1 LQKISYSE
9 HQLFAAGL
17 TEYYKYRN
25 QLSAFSC
32 ILNTAGLS
40 KKNESTM
47 RKIYSFNFKKVYSFS
62 VTVFF
67 LTTRLLSAKAQDAQQ
82 TNITGYILDAKTK
95 SSLGGATVHLQG
107 STNTVVTDDKGV
119 FKLTTYK
126 QPPYLLSISFV
137 GYQTQDIKINNN
149 DPVTISL
156 AESSSQL
163 SEVAVVG
170 YGTQRRK
177 DVTGSIASIPKENLG
192 QTTPSF
198 DNLLQGAV
206 AGLNV
211 TQSSGQPGATS
222 SVRIR
227 GGNSLSFGNDPLYV
241 IDGFIYYND
250 NGLTNLNPAS
260 GTAVSGVSTNGL
272 ATINPGDIETID
284 VLKDASATAIYGSR
298 GANGVVII
306 TTKKGTKGSGNISY
320 NGSYGIQ
327 KTDRPVN
334 VLNGPQ
340 WAKLFDDLYKAT
352 PIIQAGLAGNK
363 LIIDSL
369 GAAGV
374 TGDWANAA
382 IRTGSTQNHQLSIY
396 GGDEKSRYS
405 IQGNYFDQKGA
416 LVATDFKRYSAR
428 FNYEKNYTSKLK
440 IAISIFGSSSNENK
454 LRGAGYNDI
463 GFSSAF
469 SNLYLNNSLQTIKN
483 NDGSYNTALVAALGG
498 TINTINGQQYA
509 DNPIQGIYATVNQT
523 KLTRLLGNFSAEYK
537 LVEGLTLKTTFGSD
551 ILNTK
556 LNYFAPS
563 YTAAGNLSG
572 TITGSGSIATINY
585 LGWLNENT
593 VTFDHSFKG
602 KHFIN
607 VLAGYTTQYQKS
619 ENTFL
624 AGQTFPSDA
633 LSYNNL
639 YLATAN
645 KVTGSGEAKQT
656 WNSWLG
662 RVSYSF
668 EHRYNL
674 TLTGRFDGASTTGLN
689 NKWGFFPS
697 AGFSWNVS
705 DENFFKRLDK
715 TISNLKVRLTAG
727 TAGNANFPAYSSIA
741 TINSNGYYFGSPL
754 TSVNGLSPT
763 QPSNPDLTWETTAQY
778 NAGIDLGLFNNRIS
792 FTADV
797 YYKKTTDLFVSG
809 GGLIPLSTGYATVSE
824 NIGSLENKGIELAL
838 TTEHIKTKDFSWK
851 SILIFAKNISKILSL
866 GPGKSFQPIA
876 PTGQVSPVIVKVG
889 LPVGTFWGYSTDGL
903 LTTADVYGDKSV
915 PKLAGVSQVTGD
927 RKYLHADGVIGKSI
941 TTADKH
947 NLGSAQPKFTASFS
961 NTLTCKNFDLN
972 FLLQGSFGNKIFN
985 LLQQQLEKTTT
996 TSNVSTVLL
1005 DRWDSLANPNG
1016 RFPKVVN
1023 APVVQVQDTY
1033 IEDGS
1038 YLRLKNINLGYT
1050 FPKSLAKKIGAKQV
1064 RFNISAQNL
1073 ITITSYTGSSPEA
1086 NFYDQNNLQ
1095 PGIDF
1100 GVYPNYK
1107 TYQVGFT
1114 VIF

>member
-1 LQKISYSE
+1 MSKINSYKKAAVFSLTTFF
-9 HQLFAAGL
+9 LFIL
-17 TEYYKYRN
+17 F
-25 QLSAFSC
+25 LSA
-32 ILNTAGLS
+32 T
-40 KKNESTM
+40 
-47 RKIYSFNFKKVYSFS
+47 
-62 VTVFF
+62 
-67 LTTRLLSAKAQDAQQ
+67 AQDAQQ
-82 TNITGYILDAKTK
+82 TNITGTILDAKTK
-95 SSLGGATVHLQG
+95 SGLSGATVHLQG
-107 STNTVVTDDKGV
+107 STNTVTTDEKGI
-119 FKLTTYK
+119 FTLTTYK
-126 QPPYLLSISFV
+126 KAPYLFTISFI
-137 GYQTQDIKINNN
+137 GYQTQDLKINNN
-149 DPVTISL
+149 SPVTISL
-156 AESSSQL
+156 LESSNQL

-177 DVTGSIASIPKENLG
+177 DVTGSIASIPKENLK

-260 GTAVSGVSTNGL
+260 GSAVSGVSTNGL
-272 ATINPGDIETID
+272 ATINPGDIESIE

-306 TTKKGTKGSGNISY
+306 FTKKGIKNSNNISY
-320 NGSYGIQ
+320 TGSYGIQ
-327 KTDRPVN
+327 KADRPVD
-334 VLNGPQ
+334 VLNGSQ

-352 PIIQAGLAGNK
+352 PTIQAGLAGNK

-374 TGDWANAA
+374 TDNWANAA
-382 IRTGSTQNHQLSIY
+382 IRTGNTQNHQLSIY
-396 GGDEKSRYS
+396 GGDEKSKYS
-405 IQGNYFDQKGA
+405 IQGNYFNQQGA
-416 LVATDFKRYSAR
+416 LIATDFKRYSAR
-428 FNYEKNYTSKLK
+428 LNYEKNYTSKLK
-440 IAISIFGSSSNENK
+440 IATSIFGSNSNENK
-454 LRGAGYNDI
+454 LRGAAYNEI

-469 SNLYLNNSLQTIKN
+469 SNLYLNNPLQTIKN
-483 NDGSYNTALVAALGG
+483 NNGSFNTTLVPALGS

-523 KLTRLLGNFSAEYK
+523 KLTRILGNFSAEYK
-537 LVEGLTLKTTFGSD
+537 LLEGLTIKTTFGSD

-563 YTAAGNLSG
+563 FTAAGNSSG
-572 TITGSGSIATINY
+572 TIAGSGSIGTISY

-593 VTFDHSFKG
+593 VTYDHSFKA

-607 VLAGYTTQYQKS
+607 ILAGYTTQYQKS

-645 KVTGSGEAKQT
+645 KITGSGEAKQT

-662 RVSYSF
+662 RASYSY
-668 EHRYNL
+668 EHRYNV
-674 TLTGRFDGASTTGLN
+674 TVTGRFDGASTTGLN

-697 AGFSWNVS
+697 VGFSWNAS
-705 DENFFKRLDK
+705 DESFFKRLDK
-715 TISNLKVRLTAG
+715 TISNLKLRLTAG

-741 TINSNGYYFGSPL
+741 TINSNGYYFGSPV
-754 TSVNGLSPT
+754 TSVNGLSPS
-763 QPSNPDLTWETTAQY
+763 QPSNPNLTWETTAQY
-778 NAGIDLGLFNNRIS
+778 NAGIDLGLFHNRVS
-792 FTADV
+792 LTADV

-809 GGLIPLSTGYATVSE
+809 GGLIPLSTGYSSIFE
-824 NIGSLENKGIELAL
+824 NIGSLENKGIELTL
-838 TTEHIKTKDFSWK
+838 TTENIKTKDFFWK
-851 SILIFAKNISKILSL
+851 STFIFAKNESKILSL
-866 GPGKSFQPIA
+866 GPSKSFQPIA

-903 LTTADVYGDKSV
+903 LTTADGYGDKSV
-915 PKLAGVSQVTGD
+915 PKLTGVSQLTGD
-927 RKYLHADGVIGKSI
+927 RKYLHANGVVGKSI

-961 NTLTCKNFDLN
+961 NTLTYKSFDLN
-972 FLLQGSFGNKIFN
+972 FLFQGSFGNKIFN

-996 TSNVSTVLL
+996 TSNVSVALL
-1005 DRWDSLANPNG
+1005 DRWDSIANPGG

-1038 YLRLKNINLGYT
+1038 YVRLKNISLGYN

-1064 RFNISAQNL
+1064 RFNVSAQNL
-1073 ITITSYTGSSPEA
+1073 ITITAYTGSNPEA

-1100 GVYPNYK
+1100 GVYPHYK

-1114 VIF
+1114 VTF